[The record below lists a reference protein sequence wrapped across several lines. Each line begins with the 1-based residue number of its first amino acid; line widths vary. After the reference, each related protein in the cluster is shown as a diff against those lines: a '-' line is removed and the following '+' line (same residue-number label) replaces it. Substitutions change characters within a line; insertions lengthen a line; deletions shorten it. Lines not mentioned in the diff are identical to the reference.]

1 MGECWFH
8 NTQQIAYW
16 EGCRTADGGEGCR
29 TADGGFKTNADGYTS
44 HLPMVMDFALTDAI
58 SEAFVQNENLGYDD
72 GIKRVYGSVS
82 LDFAYYNPYNLLT
95 FITNHDMERPAI
107 RFGTYKDSGET
118 VLARM
123 KNATTLLLT
132 MRGVPQW
139 YYGDEILMHGPEE
152 MVGKGDAWWR
162 TDARRQ
168 GQCLHVRRQDRAA
181 ERDVRPHP
189 HPDAVEEDLR
199 GRDQGQ
205 ADALHAFRRSGERLR
220 VLPLHP

>member
-1 MGECWFH
+1 MPDMNLSNPYCLQYYIQLAVWWIEYADLDGIRVDTYPYTRKQDISAWTAGILKEFPNFTLVGECWFH

-16 EGCRTADGGEGCR
+16 EGCR

-107 RFGTYKDSGET
+107 RFGTYSPSGIT
-118 VLARM
+118 V
-123 KNATTLLLT
+123 T
-132 MRGVPQW
+132 
-139 YYGDEILMHGPEE
+139 
-152 MVGKGDAWWR
+152 
-162 TDARRQ
+162 
-168 GQCLHVRRQDRAA
+168 
-181 ERDVRPHP
+181 
-189 HPDAVEEDLR
+189 
-199 GRDQGQ
+199 
-205 ADALHAFRRSGERLR
+205 RS
-220 VLPLHP
+220 